1 MAKRDY
7 YEVLGVEKN
16 ASADEIKKAYRKK
29 AIQFHP
35 DKNPGDKQAEEN
47 FKEAAEAYDVLS
59 RKTVSV
65 MINSAMRVSAGLHK
79 VAASVAECPWKISSP
94 SSATSLV
101 DILAVSAASVVSA
114 VLVEDAG

>member
-35 DKNPGDKQAEEN
+35 DKNPGDKQAE
-47 FKEAAEAYDVLS
+47 
-59 RKTVSV
+59 
-65 MINSAMRVSAGLHK
+65 
-79 VAASVAECPWKISSP
+79 ASVVVCPWRIFSH

-101 DILAVSAASVVSA
+101 DILAVLVASVVSA
-114 VLVEDAG
+114 VLVEDAV

>member
-47 FKEAAEAYDVLS
+47 FKEAA
-59 RKTVSV
+59 SV
-65 MINSAMRVSAGLHK
+65 V
-79 VAASVAECPWKISSP
+79 VCPWRIFSH

-101 DILAVSAASVVSA
+101 DILAVLVASVVSA
-114 VLVEDAG
+114 VLVEDAV